1 MELLQ
6 LGKSVWEDES
16 KENNLKAIA
25 HLEKCIELN
34 PEISTAYAVLS
45 EVYLNDIRREYNE
58 IQDALK
64 KAKEASKRSLQLN
77 PNSALAWIEK
87 TYITIYEQDFTAF
100 EVEAKKA
107 LELNP
112 FEPLVLISAGQYYI
126 MTGRNVELGKEYVDD
141 AFKYNPN
148 PQAWYYYSLNYY
160 HVDKGDYKTA
170 LKVWLEAGAAMD
182 NESTIETAILYWINN
197 NKTSALRHFKNFK
210 ILQPEY
216 SLSNFEHFQ
225 DMWIH
230 NQNIRP
236 VRKKAFMELA
246 EAYENSEK

>member
-1 MELLQ
+1 M
-6 LGKSVWEDES
+6 S
-16 KENNLKAIA
+16 
-25 HLEKCIELN
+25 H
-34 PEISTAYAVLS
+34 
-45 EVYLNDIRREYNE
+45 
-58 IQDALK
+58 
-64 KAKEASKRSLQLN
+64 
-77 PNSALAWIEK
+77 PNSAIAWIEK
-87 TYITIYEQDFTAF
+87 TYITVYEQDFTAF
-100 EVEAKKA
+100 EVEANKA

-126 MTGRNVELGKEYVDD
+126 SGGKNVELGKKYVDD

-148 PQAWYYYSLNYY
+148 PQAWYYHGLSMYY
-160 HVDKGDYKTA
+160 VDKGDYKTA

-210 ILQPEY
+210 ALQPEY

-230 NQNIRP
+230 NENIRP
-236 VRKKAFMELA
+236 VRKKAFIELN
-246 EAYENSEK
+246 EAYENSQK